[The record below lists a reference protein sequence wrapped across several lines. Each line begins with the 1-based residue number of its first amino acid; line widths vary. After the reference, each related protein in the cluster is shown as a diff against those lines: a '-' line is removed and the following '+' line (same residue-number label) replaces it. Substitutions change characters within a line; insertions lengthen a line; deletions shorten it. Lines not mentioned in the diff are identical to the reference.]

1 MRLLTLIFSAV
12 LLVAMGPANAE
23 AGAPPADLGL
33 VYAITE
39 TAEGAWRTSIYLRG
53 AGPGPARLL
62 YRDTGEKD
70 QILTKIAGS
79 DLVGSA
85 HTVPPRDIYVMMGE
99 ATAADLTTCAD
110 ALCRLRIAD
119 KAEEQDEPEPLLV
132 IPLCFSDA
140 SPYGLRNRA
149 PIFAVSAD
157 GERIAL
163 QALRAGDVRFTRPAI
178 RVLASGGREE
188 WRIALEEQ
196 DLYVA
201 DLAWSPDGKSLA
213 YLVMPQGDVHT
224 LDEALLPRAGLYL
237 ADLEARTT
245 RLVYRCYGRALAWGP
260 RPDLITVA
268 ARARDIWDE
277 VYLAQVVVR
286 SGKKVEEFSLPP
298 RAVALSY
305 SDDGRWLAVQSAQGD
320 RQQIWLYPSPEGWG
334 RLFHQVPQQ
343 EGRMSLLGWVRSSGP
358 GTEP

>member
-1 MRLLTLIFSAV
+1 M
-12 LLVAMGPANAE
+12 
-23 AGAPPADLGL
+23 
-33 VYAITE
+33 
-39 TAEGAWRTSIYLRG
+39 
-53 AGPGPARLL
+53 L
-62 YRDTGEKD
+62 YRDASEKD

-85 HTVPPRDIYVMMGE
+85 HTAPPRDIYVMMGE
-99 ATAADLTTCAD
+99 ATAADVATCAD

-119 KAEEQDEPEPLLV
+119 KAEEQDEPEPILV

-140 SPYGLRNRA
+140 SPYGLWNRA
-149 PIFAVSAD
+149 PIFAVTPD

-163 QALRAGDVRFTRPAI
+163 QALRAGDVRFARPAI
-178 RVLASGGREE
+178 RVLASDGREE

-260 RPDLITVA
+260 RQDRVTVA

-277 VYLAQVVVR
+277 TYIAQVIVVR

-298 RAVALSY
+298 RVAALAY

-320 RQQIWLYPSPEGWG
+320 RQQIWFYPSSEGWA
-334 RLFHQVPQQ
+334 RLFHQVSQQ
-343 EGRMSLLGWVRSSGP
+343 EGRMSLLGWARTSAP
-358 GTEP
+358 EAQP